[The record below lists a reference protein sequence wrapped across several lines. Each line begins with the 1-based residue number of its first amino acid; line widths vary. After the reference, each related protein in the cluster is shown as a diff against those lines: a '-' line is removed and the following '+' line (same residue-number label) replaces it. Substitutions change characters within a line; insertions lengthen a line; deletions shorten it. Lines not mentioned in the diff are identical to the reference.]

1 MYERSELWFRCSV
14 VRQNIDSGSVWMIP
28 LARVNSSLSWP
39 AHQLE
44 EFLQE
49 TRWSDCRYRAFLKC
63 AGLVFKSQKRN
74 RIAKFDVAW
83 SYNTAESQ
91 HAKGLPF
98 LSGACSINLKLMKQ
112 HAMTSVLMSQTPLPK
127 SGPQDAPEIRIQA
140 PWMAALAT
148 TNEYAR
154 VIRNPGSS
162 KDKLVRFSSAEGTC
176 SPMKVLMD
184 RS

>member
-1 MYERSELWFRCSV
+1 MNSYLSE
-14 VRQNIDSGSVWMIP
+14 
-28 LARVNSSLSWP
+28 P
-39 AHQLE
+39 APQLE
-44 EFLQE
+44 EFLPE
-49 TRWSDCRYRAFLKC
+49 ARWSDCSDRVSLKC

-98 LSGACSINLKLMKQ
+98 LSSARSINLKLMKQ
-112 HAMTSVLMSQTPLPK
+112 HAVTSVLMSQKLKPLPK
-127 SGPQDAPEIRIQA
+127 SGPQNALEIRIQA
-140 PWMAALAT
+140 SWMAALTT
-148 TNEYAR
+148 TNEHAR
-154 VIRNPGSS
+154 VIGSPGSS
-162 KDKLVRFSSAEGTC
+162 KDKLVRLSSAEGTC